1 MLKKIEGIKSIFFVA
16 ATILLSWILS
26 GIAFAQEATG
36 NSGPNAAGVREIVIA
51 GLIIAFLTAVYS
63 VILTQKGDEEGGDA
77 CGCGRKSKYT

>member
-1 MLKKIEGIKSIFFVA
+1 MLRKIKEIKSMFIMGEIFIFN
-16 ATILLSWILS
+16 WILT
-26 GIAFAQEATG
+26 GIASAQQTTG
-36 NSGPNAAGVREIVIA
+36 NSDANMAGVREVVIA